1 MNRWELRFENFLQA
15 FEELEKAIQI
25 STLGFL
31 ELAGLIKLYE
41 LSFELGWKVLKDFE
55 EDIEKIQISGSPR
68 SVIFAGRDIKIF
80 SESEAEVWL
89 EALES
94 RNFLSNT
101 YNETLAKTGEWKI
114 RNQYYPML
122 LRFNMQF
129 KALR

>member
-68 SVIFAGRDIKIF
+68 SVIFAARDIKIF

-94 RNFLSNT
+94 RNSLSHT

>member
-68 SVIFAGRDIKIF
+68 SVIFAARDIKIF